1 MITARHCLRP
11 PRQRATSFAAIGLR
25 LLDNATSLLEGAAIF
40 AQLTFAGLA
49 LGVLWA
55 GKEIFDTWTLE

>member
-1 MITARHCLRP
+1 MKKIA
-11 PRQRATSFAAIGLR
+11 LR
-25 LLDNATSLLEGAAIF
+25 LADNAVSVLEGALIF
-40 AQLTFAGLA
+40 VQLTLAGLV